1 MKEEPWLKQYWRPL
15 MAYQY
20 LLVCLFDFIIA
31 PSLTMLLAKYHIVE
45 YKQWDPIT
53 LKESGYYHMAMGAIL
68 GVAAWTRGM
77 EKIKRLDLL
86 TGQMTEVDTENVQQ
100 KPVKTTQSTETE
112 KPSRM
117 D

>member
-20 LLVCLFDFIIA
+20 LLVCLFDFVLA
-31 PSLTMLLAKYHIVE
+31 PILTMILSKYLGGYHPWE
-45 YKQWDPIT
+45 PLT

-68 GVAAWTRGM
+68 GIAAWTRGQ
-77 EKIKRLDLL
+77 EKIKRLDIDN
-86 TGQMTEVDTENVQQ
+86 GNSVEV
-100 KPVKTTQSTETE
+100 VKTETSQTPT
-112 KPSRM
+112 KM

>member
-20 LLVCLFDFIIA
+20 LLVCLFDFVLA
-31 PSLTMLLAKYHIVE
+31 PILTMILSKYLGGYHPWE
-45 YKQWDPIT
+45 PLT

-68 GVAAWTRGM
+68 GVAAWTRGQ
-77 EKIKRLDLL
+77 EKIKRLDIEN
-86 TGQMTEVDTENVQQ
+86 GNSVEV
-100 KPVKTTQSTETE
+100 VKTETSQTPT
-112 KPSRM
+112 KM